1 MSEQWTSRKRGRE
14 RRVGGEGERERRE
27 GGREEGREVK
37 WDERWGEEEGDGV
50 RKEGGMEG
58 ERMQWEDTVLLIGCV
73 PWGSREVDDHE

>member
-1 MSEQWTSRKRGRE
+1 MSEQWPSRKRGRE
-14 RRVGGEGERERRE
+14 RREGVRE
-27 GGREEGREVK
+27 GWREVK
-37 WDERWGEEEGDGV
+37 WDERWGEEEGDGE